1 MIQAGPNRTGK
12 SAGTQTTGRKAN
24 MGQNIK
30 AVFTDVDGTLLNS
43 AHRVTPR
50 TGEWIHR
57 ILQRGI
63 HFVIVSA
70 RSPSGIYPIM
80 RRNDLHCALIS
91 YSGAMIMDED
101 RNVLYS
107 RCTELIYTE
116 DMRER
121 KRVMEELSDAFVVM
135 PGGFGTMEEFFEVL
149 TAKTLGLHM
158 KPIALVNTKGVWD
171 ELETF
176 SKRLLS
182 EGFISESCIG
192 SYRICPDPAEALDFV
207 MNDPDKDKEPKWVK
221 YVVKEEDILK

>member
-1 MIQAGPNRTGK
+1 MDSSIKRICVYGAG
-12 SAGTQTTGRKAN
+12 SS
-24 MGQNIK
+24 
-30 AVFTDVDGTLLNS
+30 TLDRDFFDAAYELG
-43 AHRVTPR
+43 A
-50 TGEWIHR
+50 
-57 ILQRGI
+57 LAAKRGI
-63 HFVIVSA
+63 GVVFGGGN
-70 RSPSGIYPIM
+70 SGIMGYLAKGTAD
-80 RRNDLHCALIS
+80 NGGELI
-91 YSGAMIMDED
+91 GVAPEFMKP

-192 SYRICPDPAEALDFV
+192 SYRICPDPAGALDFV